1 MPRLPFSEKISGASK
16 LASAT
21 EDGFLDVV
29 LDIDMIHP
37 AHENFYPIEGIEEL
51 ADNMLD
57 VGHIEPLI
65 IADVSGVFKLVSGHR
80 RYFAIKRNVEC
91 GHNEFKKVRCSVKKM
106 SQPMYMLTLTSA
118 NAFNRKLDDATLLQQ
133 AQAMEAA
140 VNELIASGELVIE
153 GKKRDYMA
161 SFLGISNTKMAQ
173 INKIN
178 SSLVDEGKRAL
189 AAGEINF
196 SKAYETSRLEPE
208 RQRLV
213 IEDNSLLSSDVKSM
227 VKDIHVHASIS
238 SDLPEVI
245 EEEFE
250 QLEQEQGAVI
260 QATLSNHAP
269 TPEYINFLLNYKSWG
284 IWFEEPR
291 LGTIYYQHVFE
302 DGCRIVAVEYPSFSE
317 DENEKEIRFHFMQSH
332 EIFNCGACK
341 AADYK
346 LFNSAYEHVRQAL
359 LGKG

>member
-1 MPRLPFSEKISGASK
+1 MPRLSFSEKISGASK

-29 LDIDMIHP
+29 LDINMINP

-65 IADVSGVFKLVSGHR
+65 IADVSGVYKLVSGHR

-133 AQAMEAA
+133 AQAMETALD
-140 VNELIASGELVIE
+140 ELVKSGELTIE

-161 SFLGISNTKMAQ
+161 SILGISSTKMAQ

-178 SSLVDEGKRAL
+178 SSLVDEGKKAL

-213 IEDNSLLSSDVKSM
+213 IEDNSLLSADVNSM
-227 VKDIHVHASIS
+227 VKEINFRASVS
-238 SDLPEVI
+238 QDLQAAV
-245 EEEFE
+245 EEEPEQFE
-250 QLEQEQGAVI
+250 SELEQDAVI
-260 QATLSNHAP
+260 HDTLSYPYNALM
-269 TPEYINFLLNYKSWG
+269 PEYINFLLNYNDWG

-291 LGTIYYQHVFE
+291 LGTVYYQHVFE
-302 DGCRIVAVEYPSFSE
+302 DGCRLVAVEY
-317 DENEKEIRFHFMQSH
+317 EKDTRFLFMQSN
-332 EIFNCGACK
+332 ELFNGQLCK
-341 AADYK
+341 ATDQG
-346 LFNSAYEHVRQAL
+346 LFDNAYEHVVQAL
-359 LGKG
+359 LEKR

>member
-1 MPRLPFSEKISGASK
+1 M
-16 LASAT
+16 
-21 EDGFLDVV
+21 
-29 LDIDMIHP
+29 
-37 AHENFYPIEGIEEL
+37 
-51 ADNMLD
+51 
-57 VGHIEPLI
+57 
-65 IADVSGVFKLVSGHR
+65 
-80 RYFAIKRNVEC
+80 
-91 GHNEFKKVRCSVKKM
+91 
-106 SQPMYMLTLTSA
+106 
-118 NAFNRKLDDATLLQQ
+118 
-133 AQAMEAA
+133 
-140 VNELIASGELVIE
+140 
-153 GKKRDYMA
+153 
-161 SFLGISNTKMAQ
+161 
-173 INKIN
+173 
-178 SSLVDEGKRAL
+178 
-189 AAGEINF
+189 
-196 SKAYETSRLEPE
+196 
-208 RQRLV
+208 

-227 VKDIHVHASIS
+227 VRDIHVHASIS

-245 EEEFE
+245 EEESE

-291 LGTIYYQHVFE
+291 LGTVYYQHVFE